1 MSAAQQI
8 ASVRGATSMTP
19 QNRSGKPGVNIHR
32 NYMHKP
38 LRAIWA
44 VTIGQPVSCP
54 RDLIERLGR

>member
-1 MSAAQQI
+1 
-8 ASVRGATSMTP
+8 MTP
-19 QNRSGKPGVNIHR
+19 HNRSGKPGVNIHR

>member
-8 ASVRGATSMTP
+8 ASVRGATYMTP
-19 QNRSGKPGVNIHR
+19 HNRSGKPGVN
-32 NYMHKP
+32 MHKP